1 MVNLLDL
8 TVSYLRQKR
17 LFHIEPNVSIDDIFF
32 LIGNYFRIQPSQF
45 LLEIIDERFDLL
57 IALDNAYLDEL
68 RSDLYFSVNK
78 SLSAQIRLRHRLS
91 SNIQVDINYL
101 SANILLESNIFFSFY
116 IKNQCTLIH

>member
-17 LFHIEPNVSIDDIFF
+17 LFHIEPNVSIDDIFS

-91 SNIQVDINYL
+91 SNIQVDIDYL
-101 SANILLESNIFFSFY
+101 SANILLESNIFFLY
-116 IKNQCTLIH
+116 